1 MNELLAKISSYNLFN
16 YLFPGAL
23 FVVLLEELT
32 QFSLRQDDLVLGV
45 FFYYFIGLVI
55 SRIGSV
61 LVEPILKKLRVV
73 KFADYADYL
82 VASKEDGLIA
92 TLSEQN
98 NMFRTL
104 CSVMFCLSCAKV
116 WELYSLNV
124 SWLNDNM
131 EIIVISGLGVLMVL
145 AYRKQTA
152 YIRARISRHTNKG
165 C

>member
-61 LVEPILKKLRVV
+61 LVEPVLKKLRIV

-82 VASKEDGLIA
+82 VASKEDGLIV

-104 CSVMFCLSCAKV
+104 CSVMLCLGGAKV
-116 WELYSLNV
+116 WEFYSLQAPWF
-124 SWLNDNM
+124 SDNM
-131 EIIVISGLGVLMVL
+131 EAIVIGGLGVLFVL

-152 YIRARISRHTNKG
+152 YISTRVARHTNTNN
-165 C
+165 